1 MMLYIKRR
9 SKIMGLGRSKDL
21 DRSEQ
26 KNHGL
31 SRSKDLDFNRYIKE
45 ISRKMIGLSRSK
57 DLLMDLLMFVQ
68 KIAEKSWV
76 EPK

>member
-1 MMLYIKRR
+1 MFYKG
-9 SKIMGLGRSKDL
+9 KV
-21 DRSEQ
+21 Q

-57 DLLMDLLMFVQ
+57 DLLIDLVMFVQ